1 LSTILKISIRYIFV
15 LLVLYSGLFAT
26 TIESPRH
33 AIDIAG
39 KQRMFSQRML
49 KDYSM
54 IGMNNSFSNPS
65 EDLKKTIDTF
75 EEHLHSLDNYT
86 KNKTIKN
93 EISKVQKI
101 WSPIREILESKP
113 KKESVVKLQESLEEL
128 LHLSDDVTKL
138 FAGEVAEHLGEIV
151 DISGRQR
158 MLSQRMASLY
168 MLKVWGVN
176 DEKFKERLDSAMK
189 LFKRS
194 QERLEKSELNSDR
207 SLKLLSEVKKSFM
220 FFEVMNRSSTKFIP
234 TLIYRKSDDIL
245 ENMDAVTKLFVVADK
260 N

>member
-15 LLVLYSGLFAT
+15 LLISYSGLSAIG
-26 TIESPRH
+26 IESPRH

-65 EDLKKTIDTF
+65 EDLNKTVNLF
-75 EEHLHSLDNYT
+75 EEHLHLLNDYT
-86 KNKTIKN
+86 KNRIIKDR
-93 EISKVQKI
+93 ISKVEKI
-101 WSPIREILESKP
+101 WSPIKKILKSKP
-113 KKESVVKLQESLEEL
+113 KKESVAKLQESLEEL
-128 LHLSDDVTKL
+128 LDMSDKITKL
-138 FAGEVAEHLGEIV
+138 FAKEIAQHIGEIV

-176 DEKFKERLDSAMK
+176 DERFKEKLDSAMK
-189 LFKRS
+189 LFKS
-194 QERLEKSELNSDR
+194 SHERLKSSKLNSDET
-207 SLKLLSEVKKSFM
+207 LKLLSEVKKSFI
-220 FFEVMNRSSTKFIP
+220 FFEVMSRSSTKFIP

-245 ENMDAVTKLFVVADK
+245 KNMDAVTKLFVVADK